1 MTDSHRDKRYDTIII
16 GAGHNGLVC
25 AAYLAK
31 AGHRVLVLEA
41 AGHPGGAA
49 ATREFHPGFKVS
61 SGAHLLT
68 QLNPT
73 VAKDLRLASHGLE
86 YAARDLKTVALDDN
100 GQHLVIDGGAVAGVS
115 DDDASAYA
123 RFHAQNQRF
132 GKVLDGFFN
141 RRQPTLVKRSWDDA
155 ISLVK
160 LGWSLKRL
168 GKADMQDLMR
178 VGLINIYDVANE
190 HFDSELLKAAVAMD
204 GVLGSHMGPRSP
216 NTVYG
221 YLHRHIGD
229 CWGSTGPALVR
240 GGMGNLGSCFANAA
254 RGFGAEIRCDSR
266 VALVDMEDCRATG
279 VTLDS
284 GESLRADRVVSNVDP
299 KTTFEKLVGYPSL
312 DAGFARRVHNF
323 RSRGVAAKLHLALDA
338 LPAFRGLDAAL
349 AGERLLLAP
358 SMDHIEH
365 AFNHAKYGEY
375 SQAPVMEI
383 SVPTVH
389 DDSLAPSGK
398 HVLSAVVQFAPYAL
412 RGGWD
417 SARDAFTQIALDQL
431 EHYAPG
437 IGGQVLAAELSTP
450 VDLERE
456 FGMAGGH
463 WHHGEIALDQALLMR
478 PIPGAHQYSTP
489 IPGLY
494 LCGAG
499 SHPGG
504 GVMGLAGR
512 NAARAVI
519 KQKKF
524 SQEHAA

>member
-1 MTDSHRDKRYDTIII
+1 MTDKRYNTIII
-16 GAGHNGLVC
+16 GAGHNGLAC
-25 AAYLAK
+25 ASYLARTGRK
-31 AGHRVLVLEA
+31 VLVLEA
-41 AGHPGGAA
+41 ASQPGGAA

-68 QLNPT
+68 QLNPV
-73 VAKDLRLASHGLE
+73 VAKDLGLASHGLD
-86 YAARDLKTVALDDN
+86 YAARDLKTVALAEE
-100 GQHLVIDGGAVAGVS
+100 GGHLVIDGGKVSGVS
-115 DDDASAYA
+115 DKDATAYGN
-123 RFHAQNQRF
+123 FHAQNKRF
-132 GKVLDGFFN
+132 GKVLDGFFS
-141 RRQPTLVKRSWDDA
+141 RRQPTLVDRSWDDA
-155 ISLVK
+155 FSLLK
-160 LGWSLKRL
+160 LGWSLRRL
-168 GKADMQDLMR
+168 GKDDMQDLMR

-240 GGMGNLGSCFANAA
+240 GGMGALGNAFAEAA
-254 RGFGAEIRCDSR
+254 IGFGVEIRCDSR
-266 VALVDMEDCRATG
+266 VALVEMRDCRATG
-279 VTLDS
+279 VTLES
-284 GESLRADRVVSNVDP
+284 GETLSADTVISNVDP

-323 RSRGVAAKLHLALDA
+323 RARGVSAKLHLAMDG
-338 LPAFRGLDAAL
+338 LPAFKGLDAAL

-358 SMDHIEH
+358 TMDHIER
-365 AFNHAKYGEY
+365 AFNHAKYSEY
-375 SQAPVMEI
+375 SPAPVMEI
-383 SVPTVH
+383 SIPTVH
-389 DDSLAPSGK
+389 DDSLAPAGK

-412 RGGWD
+412 KGGWD
-417 SARDAFTQIALDQL
+417 TAREAFKQVALDQL
-431 EHYAPG
+431 ERYAPG
-437 IGGQVLAAELSTP
+437 IGNQVLASELSTP

-463 WHHGEIALDQALLMR
+463 WHHGEISLDQALLMR
-478 PIPGAHQYSTP
+478 PMPGAHQYSTP

-504 GVMGLAGR
+504 GIMGLAGR
-512 NAARAVI
+512 NAAEAVI
-519 KQKKF
+519 KQQKSAK
-524 SQEHAA
+524 ERAA